1 MAKLGRTDI
10 EIYPLVLGTN
20 TFGWNTE
27 EAEAHAVL
35 DAFAAAGGNL
45 VDTADSYS
53 AWAPGNSGGESE
65 TVIGTWLAK
74 NRDKNVLVATKV
86 SQHPQYQGLSG
97 PNVKAASE
105 ASLKRLGVDVI
116 DLYYAHFD
124 DHDTPLE
131 ETVAAFDDLVKDG
144 RVRHVGI
151 SNYSPERVREWLD
164 IAERTGAAR
173 PVALQPKY
181 SLVSR
186 GTFEPGLRDLAVGED
201 LSAFPYHALASGFLT
216 GKYRTEADLE
226 QSVRG
231 GSAAKQLNP
240 SGLAIIEKLEKI
252 ANARGVAI
260 GTVALAWVRTRP
272 GIAAP
277 IAGAR
282 TADQLGPLLA
292 SVELD
297 LTAEEADELTALSD
311 VVCA

>member
-1 MAKLGRTDI
+1 MAKLGRTGI

-27 EAEAHAVL
+27 ESEAHAVL
-35 DAFAAAGGNL
+35 DAFTAAGGNL
-45 VDTADSYS
+45 IDTADSYS

-74 NRDKNVLVATKV
+74 RHGTNAMVATKV
-86 SQHPQYQGLSG
+86 SQHPEFKGLAG
-97 PNVKAASE
+97 PNVRAAAE
-105 ASLKRLGVDVI
+105 ASLKRLGVEAI

-124 DHDTPLE
+124 DQDTPLE
-131 ETVAAFDDLVKDG
+131 ETVGAFNDLVAEGKI
-144 RVRHVGI
+144 RHIGI

-164 IAERTGAAR
+164 ITERTGAAR

-186 GTFEPGLRDLAVGED
+186 GTFEPGLRDIAVAED
-201 LSAFPYHALASGFLT
+201 LSGLPYHVLASGFLT
-216 GKYRTEADLE
+216 GKYRTEEDLK

-231 GSAAKQLNP
+231 GSAAKHLNP
-240 SGLAIIEKLEKI
+240 SGLAVIEKLDQI
-252 ANARGVAI
+252 AQHHGVAI
-260 GTVALAWVRTRP
+260 ASVALAWARNRP

-282 TADQLGPLLA
+282 IVGQLAPLLA
-292 SVELD
+292 GAELE
-297 LTAEEADELTALSD
+297 LAEDEVDELTALSD
-311 VVCA
+311 FIGA

>member
-1 MAKLGRTDI
+1 MGTLGRTGI
-10 EIYPLVLGTN
+10 EIHPLVLGTN

-35 DAFAAAGGNL
+35 DAFTDAGGNL
-45 VDTADSYS
+45 IDTADSYS

-74 NRDKNVLVATKV
+74 NRHKNVLVATKV
-86 SQHPQYQGLSG
+86 SQHPQFKGLAG
-97 PNVKAASE
+97 PNVKAAAE
-105 ASLKRLGVDVI
+105 ASLKRLGTDAIDV
-116 DLYYAHFD
+116 YYAHFD
-124 DHDTPLE
+124 DPNTPLE
-131 ETVAAFDDLVKDG
+131 ETVTAFDDLVTEGKI
-144 RVRHVGI
+144 RYIAV

-164 IAERTGAAR
+164 ITASTGAAR

-186 GTFEPGLRDLAVGED
+186 STFEPGLRDIAVAED
-201 LSAFPYHALASGFLT
+201 LSGFPYHALASGFLT
-216 GKYRTEADLE
+216 GKYRTEADLK

-231 GSAAKQLNP
+231 DSAAKHLNP
-240 SGLAIIEKLEKI
+240 SGLAIIEKLDQI
-252 ANARGVAI
+252 AQARGVAI
-260 GTVALAWVRTRP
+260 ASVALAWTRTRP

-292 SVELD
+292 SAELE
-297 LTAEEADELTALSD
+297 LTRDEADELTALSD
-311 VVCA
+311 VIGA

>member
-10 EIYPLVLGTN
+10 EIHPIVLGTN

-35 DAFAAAGGNL
+35 DAFTAAGGNL

-74 NRDKNVLVATKV
+74 NRHKNLLVATKV
-86 SQHPQYQGLSG
+86 SQHPQFKGLAG
-97 PNVKAASE
+97 PNVRAAAE
-105 ASLKRLGVDVI
+105 ASLKRLGVEAIDV
-116 DLYYAHFD
+116 YYAHFD

-131 ETVAAFDDLVKDG
+131 ETVTAFNDLVTAGK
-144 RVRHVGI
+144 VRHIAV

-164 IAERTGAAR
+164 ITASIGAAR

-186 GTFEPGLRDLAVGED
+186 STFEPGLRDIAVAEG
-201 LSAFPYHALASGFLT
+201 LSGLPYHALASGFLT
-216 GKYRTEADLE
+216 GKYRTEADLKH
-226 QSVRG
+226 SVRG
-231 GSAAKQLNP
+231 DSAAKHLNP
-240 SGLAIIEKLEKI
+240 SGLAIIEKLDRI
-252 ANARGVAI
+252 AQDRGVAI
-260 GTVALAWVRTRP
+260 ASVALAWTRTRP
-272 GIAAP
+272 GITAP

-282 TADQLGPLLA
+282 TVDQLDPLLA
-292 SVELD
+292 SAELE
-297 LTAEEADELTALSD
+297 LTRDEADELTALSD
-311 VVCA
+311 VIGA

>member
-10 EIYPLVLGTN
+10 EIHPLVLGTN

-35 DAFAAAGGNL
+35 DAFTAAGGNL
-45 VDTADSYS
+45 IDTADSYS
-53 AWAPGNSGGESE
+53 AWAEGNSGGESE

-86 SQHPQYQGLSG
+86 SQHPQYKGLSG
-97 PNVKAASE
+97 PNVRAAAE
-105 ASLKRLGVDVI
+105 ASLKRLGVEAIDV
-116 DLYYAHFD
+116 YYAHFD
-124 DHDTPLE
+124 DPDTPLE
-131 ETVAAFDDLVKDG
+131 ETVAAFNDLVTDG
-144 RVRHVGI
+144 LIRHIAV
-151 SNYSPERVREWLD
+151 SNYSPERLREWLD
-164 IAERTGAAR
+164 ITAATGAAR

-186 GTFEPGLRDLAVGED
+186 STFEPGLRDIAVAED
-201 LSAFPYHALASGFLT
+201 LSGLPYHALASGFLT

-231 GSAAKQLNP
+231 GSASRHLNP
-240 SGLAIIEKLEKI
+240 SGLAIIEKLDQI
-252 ANARGVAI
+252 AQARGVAVAS
-260 GTVALAWVRTRP
+260 VALAWTRTRP
-272 GIAAP
+272 GITAP

-292 SVELD
+292 SAELE
-297 LTAEEADELTALSD
+297 LTRDEADELTALSD
-311 VVCA
+311 VIGA

>member
-10 EIYPLVLGTN
+10 DIYPLVLGTN

-27 EAEAHAVL
+27 ESEAHAVL
-35 DAFAAAGGNL
+35 DAFTAAGGNL
-45 VDTADSYS
+45 IDTADSYS
-53 AWAPGNSGGESE
+53 AWAEGNVGGESE

-74 NRDKNVLVATKV
+74 HRDTRVLVATKV
-86 SQHPQYQGLSG
+86 SQHPEFQGLSG
-97 PNVKAASE
+97 ANVKAAAE
-105 ASLKRLGVDVI
+105 ASLKRLGVEAI

-124 DHDTPLE
+124 DADTPLE
-131 ETVAAFDDLVKDG
+131 ETVAAFNDLVNEGKI
-144 RVRHVGI
+144 RYVGI

-164 IAERTGAAR
+164 ITGRHGYAR

-186 GTFEPGLRDLAVGED
+186 ATFEPAMRDIAVAEG

-216 GKYRTEADLE
+216 GKYRTEDDLK

-231 GSAAKQLNP
+231 GSAAKHLNP
-240 SGLAIIEKLEKI
+240 SGLAIIDKLDQV
-252 ANARGVAI
+252 AAARGVAI
-260 GTVALAWVRTRP
+260 ASVALAWTRTRP

-292 SVELD
+292 SAELE
-297 LTAEEADELTALSD
+297 LTADEAEELTALSD
-311 VVCA
+311 FIGA

>member
-10 EIYPLVLGTN
+10 EIHPIVLGTN

-35 DAFAAAGGNL
+35 DAFTAAGGNL
-45 VDTADSYS
+45 IDTADSYS

-74 NRDKNVLVATKV
+74 NRHKHLLVATKV
-86 SQHPQYQGLSG
+86 SQHPQFKGLAG
-97 PNVKAASE
+97 PNVRAAAE
-105 ASLKRLGVDVI
+105 ASLKRLGVEAI
-116 DLYYAHFD
+116 DIYYAHFD

-131 ETVAAFDDLVKDG
+131 ETVSAFNDLVTAGKI
-144 RVRHVGI
+144 RHIAV

-164 IAERTGAAR
+164 ITERIGAAR

-186 GTFEPGLRDLAVGED
+186 STFEPGLRDIAVAEGISG
-201 LSAFPYHALASGFLT
+201 LPYHALASGFLT
-216 GKYRTEADLE
+216 GKYRTEADLK

-231 GSAAKQLNP
+231 DAAAKHLNP
-240 SGLAIIEKLEKI
+240 SGLAIIEKLDRI
-252 ANARGVAI
+252 AQARGVAI
-260 GTVALAWVRTRP
+260 ASVALAWTRTRP

-282 TADQLGPLLA
+282 TVDQLGPLLA
-292 SVELD
+292 SAELE
-297 LTAEEADELTALSD
+297 LTRDESDELTALSD
-311 VVCA
+311 VIGA

>member
-1 MAKLGRTDI
+1 MAMLGDTDI

-20 TFGWNTE
+20 TFGWNTS

-53 AWAPGNSGGESE
+53 AWAEGNSGGESE

-86 SQHPQYQGLSG
+86 SQHPEFKGLAG
-97 PNVKAASE
+97 PNVRAAAD
-105 ASLKRLGVDVI
+105 ASRKRLGVETI

-124 DHDTPLE
+124 DAATPLE
-131 ETVAAFDDLVKDG
+131 ETVAAFNDLVIEGK
-144 RVRHVGI
+144 VRHIGV
-151 SNYSPERVREWLD
+151 SNYSPERLREWLD
-164 IAERTGAAR
+164 ITERIGAAR

-186 GTFEPGLRDLAVGED
+186 STYEPGLRDIAVAER
-201 LSAFPYHALASGFLT
+201 LSGFPYHVLASGFLT
-216 GKYRTEADLE
+216 GKYRAEADLA

-231 GSAAKQLNP
+231 GAASKYLNP
-240 SGLAIIEKLEKI
+240 SGLAIVDKLDQI
-252 ANARGVAI
+252 AQAHGVDIA
-260 GTVALAWVRTRP
+260 TVALAWARTRP

-282 TADQLGPLLA
+282 VADQLAPLLA
-292 SVELD
+292 SAELE
-297 LTAEEADELTALSD
+297 LTADEADELTALSD
-311 VVCA
+311 FIGA

>member
-10 EIYPLVLGTN
+10 EIHPLVLGTN

-35 DAFAAAGGNL
+35 DAFTAAGGNL
-45 VDTADSYS
+45 IDTADVYS
-53 AWAPGNSGGESE
+53 AWAPGNVGGESE

-74 NRDKNVLVATKV
+74 NRDTQAMVATKV
-86 SQHPQYQGLSG
+86 SQHPEFKGLTSA
-97 PNVKAASE
+97 NIRAAAE
-105 ASLKRLGVDVI
+105 ASLKRLGTEVI

-124 DHDTPLE
+124 DEATPLE
-131 ETVAAFDDLVKDG
+131 ETVGAFNDLVNEG
-144 RVRHVGI
+144 TIRYIGI

-164 IAERTGAAR
+164 ITERHGYAR

-186 GTFEPGLRDLAVGED
+186 STFEPGLRDIAVAED

-216 GKYRTEADLE
+216 GKYRTEADLK
-226 QSVRG
+226 QSIRG
-231 GSAAKQLNP
+231 DSAARHLNP
-240 SGLAIIEKLEKI
+240 SGLAIIEKLDQI
-252 ANARGVAI
+252 AQARGVAI
-260 GTVALAWVRTRP
+260 ASVALAWTRTRP

-282 TADQLGPLLA
+282 AADQLGPLLA
-292 SVELD
+292 SAELE
-297 LTAEEADELTALSD
+297 LTRDEADELTALSD
-311 VVCA
+311 VIGA

>member
-10 EIYPLVLGTN
+10 EIHPIVLGTN

-35 DAFAAAGGNL
+35 DAFTAAGGDL
-45 VDTADSYS
+45 IDTADSYS

-74 NRDKNVLVATKV
+74 NRHKHLLVATKV
-86 SQHPQYQGLSG
+86 SQHPQFKGLAG
-97 PNVKAASE
+97 PNIRAAAE
-105 ASLKRLGVDVI
+105 ASLKRLGVEAI
-116 DLYYAHFD
+116 DIYYAHFD

-131 ETVAAFDDLVKDG
+131 ETVSAFNDLVTAGKI
-144 RVRHVGI
+144 RHIAV

-164 IAERTGAAR
+164 ITERIGAAR

-186 GTFEPGLRDLAVGED
+186 STFEPGLRDIAVAEGISG
-201 LSAFPYHALASGFLT
+201 LPYHALASGFLT
-216 GKYRTEADLE
+216 GKYRTEADLK

-231 GSAAKQLNP
+231 DAAAKHLNP
-240 SGLAIIEKLEKI
+240 SGLAIIEKLDRI
-252 ANARGVAI
+252 AQARGVAI
-260 GTVALAWVRTRP
+260 ASVALAWTRTRP

-282 TADQLGPLLA
+282 TVDQLGPLLA
-292 SVELD
+292 SAELE
-297 LTAEEADELTALSD
+297 LTRDESDELTALSD
-311 VVCA
+311 VIGA